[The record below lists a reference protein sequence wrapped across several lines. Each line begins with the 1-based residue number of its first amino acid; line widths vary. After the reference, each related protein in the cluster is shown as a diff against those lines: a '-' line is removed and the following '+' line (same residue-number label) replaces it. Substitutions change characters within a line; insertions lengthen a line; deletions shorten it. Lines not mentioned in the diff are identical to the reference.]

1 MEEGPPKRRKAEEAG
16 SDADMAAVDEYAA
29 DEEEREE
36 ENLEDKALKLWQT
49 VKDAMKDGRPL
60 SLQFL
65 KRPNPRTYPDYYAI
79 IRNPIALEDI
89 KKKITSG
96 QYTDLE
102 SVRKDFELCFNNAKD
117 YNLQE
122 SIIFNDAKDLLV
134 RFILLYLAAI
144 FNLLQQK
151 LANKTYRKLMPSEHG
166 ENDKPPSMKRLLN
179 SRIQKVMKKTDDNG
193 RILSTMFME
202 LPSKKLWPVY
212 YKQIQEPRCLETIQ
226 KQVKQ
231 KEYKSAAEFAADVEL
246 VFSNALAFNMEHT
259 QIWEDAITLRD
270 YFRQLMADLPSPYA
284 LPQYA
289 HTPKI
294 KIKMSTAQSTAP
306 APPPVEELV
315 PTSTLPIISLRAP
328 IAQSAPK
335 TYVAQAAPKPPILQ
349 PTLTPKLPIAQP
361 IPTPQSFVA
370 PPTTKLPI
378 AQPTPKSS
386 ATHPT
391 TRPHKASKVSKTFT
405 SRTPQS
411 GTPQPI
417 LQLHPT
423 MSVYGNNTLPK
434 PKHPSYMQ
442 PTPPPAPSAA
452 AAVPSYIASLASTS
466 VPTPT
471 PVLATP
477 PPPSP
482 IIPPYHQLRHVTLRT
497 EPRGRHLKLDQRDGV
512 TSWAMP
518 LERDEKNLSVQEIS
532 FMAEA
537 GDTSGEE
544 DEGEDDTAEMN
555 VDAAPEPGPLKK
567 RRGRPPKI
575 AKAATPKPKT
585 SALPKKRK
593 PKKRSEIVVKVNG
606 NAVKEEGERSGT
618 WTVELTVGR
627 NVVEVG
633 EQGGLIWKVYAE
645 RIG

>member
-1 MEEGPPKRRKAEEAG
+1 
-16 SDADMAAVDEYAA
+16 MAAVDEYAA

-36 ENLEDKALKLWQT
+36 ENLENKALKLWQT

-79 IRNPIALEDI
+79 IRNPIALDDI
-89 KKKITSG
+89 KKKISSG

-122 SIIFNDAKDLLV
+122 SMIFNDAKDLL
-134 RFILLYLAAI
+134 
-144 FNLLQQK
+144 K

-212 YKQIQEPRCLETIQ
+212 YKQIQDPRCLETIQ

-315 PTSTLPIISLRAP
+315 PTSTLPIISLRVPAP
-328 IAQSAPK
+328 VKPAVSKPFDVKA
-335 TYVAQAAPKPPILQ
+335 TSPKPS
-349 PTLTPKLPIAQP
+349 TATP
-361 IPTPQSFVA
+361 S
-370 PPTTKLPI
+370 
-378 AQPTPKSS
+378 SS

-423 MSVYGNNTLPK
+423 MSVYGNNSLPK

-482 IIPPYHQLRHVTLRT
+482 IIPPNHQLRHVTLRT

-544 DEGEDDTAEMN
+544 DEGGDDTAEMD
-555 VDAAPEPGPLKK
+555 VDTAPEPGPLKK

-575 AKAATPKPKT
+575 AKAVTPKPKA
-585 SALPKKRK
+585 SALPKKKK

>member
-1 MEEGPPKRRKAEEAG
+1 MAKRDRGFTTIEEGPPKRRKAEEAG

-36 ENLEDKALKLWQT
+36 ESLEDKALKLWQT

-122 SIIFNDAKDLLV
+122 SIIFNDAKDLL
-134 RFILLYLAAI
+134 
-144 FNLLQQK
+144 K

-270 YFRQLMADLPSPYA
+270 YFRQLMADLPLPYA

-315 PTSTLPIISLRAP
+315 PTSTLPLISLRVPAP
-328 IAQSAPK
+328 VKPAVSKPFDVKAPS
-335 TYVAQAAPKPPILQ
+335 PKPS
-349 PTLTPKLPIAQP
+349 T
-361 IPTPQSFVA
+361 PTPSVTA
-370 PPTTKLPI
+370 AALS
-378 AQPTPKSS
+378 SS

-452 AAVPSYIASLASTS
+452 AALPSYIASLASTS

-544 DEGEDDTAEMN
+544 DEGEDDTAEMD

-575 AKAATPKPKT
+575 AKAVTPKPKI